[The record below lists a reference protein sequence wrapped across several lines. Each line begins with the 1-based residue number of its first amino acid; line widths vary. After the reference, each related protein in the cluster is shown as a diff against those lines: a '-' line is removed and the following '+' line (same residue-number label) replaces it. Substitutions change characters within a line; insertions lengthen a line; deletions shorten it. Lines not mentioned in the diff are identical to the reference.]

1 MEFNIFKQAHKH
13 QTDEQLM
20 SLVFAR
26 GSEQAF
32 EELYNRYYKKLL
44 WFSMRLVGS
53 KEQAEDIVQDT
64 FIKIID
70 KPAAFNPT
78 LRFSTWIYTIV
89 NNACLTNMRNE
100 THRDKLLAEN
110 YVPVHITHLKHNID
124 VKFIQQKINTLY
136 KDLSSK
142 EQVVFVLRFE
152 QELSIKEIAAIAQI
166 PEGSVKS
173 CLFYL
178 LKKMAQQLKNYQ
190 ITNN

>member
-1 MEFNIFKQAHKH
+1 MEFNIFKQVHKH

-70 KPAAFNPT
+70 KPAAFNPA
-78 LRFSTWIYTIV
+78 LKFSTWIYTIV

-100 THRDKLLAEN
+100 SQRDKLLTEN
-110 YVPVHITHLKHNID
+110 YVPVHITHLKHSID
-124 VKFIQQKINTLY
+124 VKLIQQKINTLY

-178 LKKMAQQLKNYQ
+178 LKKIAQQLKNYQ

>member
-1 MEFNIFKQAHKH
+1 MEFKIFKQAHKH
-13 QTDEQLM
+13 QTDEELM
-20 SLVFAR
+20 SLVFTR

-44 WFSMRLVGS
+44 WFSMRLVGN
-53 KEQAEDIVQDT
+53 KEKAEDIVQDT

-70 KPAAFNPT
+70 KPAAFNPMWK
-78 LRFSTWIYTIV
+78 FSTWIYTIV

-100 THRDKLLAEN
+100 IQRDKLLVEN
-110 YVPVHITHLKHNID
+110 YVPVHITHLKHSID
-124 VKFIQQKINTLY
+124 VKFIQQKINALY
-136 KDLSSK
+136 KELSSK

-178 LKKMAQQLKNYQ
+178 LKKIAQQLKNYQ